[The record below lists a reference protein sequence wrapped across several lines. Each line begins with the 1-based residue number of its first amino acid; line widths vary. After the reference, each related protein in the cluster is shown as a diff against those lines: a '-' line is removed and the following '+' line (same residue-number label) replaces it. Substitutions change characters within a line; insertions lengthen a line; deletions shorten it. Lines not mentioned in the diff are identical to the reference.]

1 MKTKK
6 SDTLLRRFAILY
18 VGFSLL
24 PLLFIFYLFTLY
36 DDHNAVI
43 EFSRDQFSLFALLVG
58 VTSLAGYF
66 SMRAALARFATLSET
81 VKMSVL
87 EKIDS
92 KVMLKLVEE
101 EGEIGELAK
110 SFAQIIKRLD
120 DNVQELEETKT
131 TLQGLMK
138 KVSHVLSSA
147 ENFDSLIHLVLETAV
162 DALGVKQG
170 ALFAFDNDHYT
181 LKARV
186 GIGDDITDGRAISS
200 VKSYL
205 DLIVKEN
212 RAFVLPAMGKTDQPT
227 GLFAP
232 PLICNSLTYR
242 EKIWGALVLS
252 GKKHGD
258 NFSEDDL
265 GIVSNLSNQMAV
277 SFENAKLNADAEQTY
292 FETMAALAMAVE
304 ARDPYSR
311 GHSDRVCE
319 YAQKIGFEM
328 GLPEESIK
336 ILSDASRLHDIGKIG
351 IMDSVLVKPGV
362 LSTDER
368 DLIERHPIIGET
380 ILMPLKTFKLLLH
393 PIRHHHEKLDGSGYP
408 DGLRG
413 DELNLITRI
422 LCIADI
428 YDAMTT
434 NRPYR
439 KAMDFVSV
447 RKDCDSLVAEGKI
460 DGEVVSHLY
469 RLIEKGDLH
478 SQSLKSLHAG

>member
-6 SDTLLRRFAILY
+6 SDTLLKRFYILY
-18 VGFSLL
+18 VGFALL
-24 PLLFIFYLFTLY
+24 PMLFIFYLFTLY
-36 DDHNAVI
+36 DDRNAVI
-43 EFSRDQFSLFALLVG
+43 EFSRDRFSLFALLV
-58 VTSLAGYF
+58 VAIALVGYF
-66 SMRAALARFATLSET
+66 SMRTVLARFVAFSET

-92 KVMLKLVEE
+92 KVILKLVDE

-110 SFAQIIKRLD
+110 SFAQIINRLD
-120 DNVQELEETKT
+120 DNIQELEETKT
-131 TLQGLMK
+131 TLQELTK
-138 KVSHVLSSA
+138 KVSNVLSSA
-147 ENFDSLIHLVLETAV
+147 ENFDSLVHLVLETAV
-162 DALGVKQG
+162 DSLGVKQG
-170 ALFAFDNDHYT
+170 ALFFFDNDHYI

-186 GIGDDITDGRAISS
+186 GIGDDVTDDRVISS
-200 VKSYL
+200 VQSYL
-205 DLIVKEN
+205 DLIAKEN
-212 RAFVLPAMGKTDQPT
+212 RVFVFPAMGKAEQSN
-227 GLFAP
+227 GLFTP

-242 EKIWGALVLS
+242 GKIWGALLLS

-311 GHSDRVCE
+311 GHSDRVGE
-319 YAQKIGFEM
+319 YAQKIGSEM

-336 ILSDASRLHDIGKIG
+336 ILRDASRLHDIGKIG
-351 IMDSVLVKPGV
+351 IMDSVLVKPGT

-368 DLIERHPIIGET
+368 DIINKHPIIGET
-380 ILMPLKTFKLLLH
+380 ILMPLKTFKLLLD

-413 DELNLITRI
+413 DDLNLITRI
-422 LCIADI
+422 MSVADI

-434 NRPYR
+434 DRPYR
-439 KAMDFVSV
+439 KAMNFVLV
-447 RKDCDSLVAEGKI
+447 RKDFDSMVAEGKI
-460 DGEVVSHLY
+460 DGEVISHLY
-469 RLIEKGDLH
+469 RVIEKGDLR
-478 SQSLKSLHAG
+478 SRD